1 MLALYRIARGSKRN
15 SYTQIIDDIGLSDVV
30 MDGLDDCCIRIKQKT
45 LYLHDTV
52 GLKEEG
58 LFYGG
63 MDKIGKIKFPM
74 HTPEYD
80 EYVVNVYNALISRLV
95 SVEDGCSKIYDIETM
110 KDLDEKDFLCS

>member
-1 MLALYRIARGSKRN
+1 MLAHYRIARGSKRN

-63 MDKIGKIKFPM
+63 MDKIGNIKFPI

-80 EYVVNVYNALISRLV
+80 EYVASVYNALISRLV
-95 SVEDGCSKIYDIETM
+95 NVEDGCSKIYDVEGM
-110 KDLDEKDFLCS
+110 VALDREHYRY